1 MEKNKLHIIAPIL
14 SEISLKGTGFEIPQN
29 YMSAVEEN
37 VISELMLQK
46 KYQKETSSTFKLP
59 ENYFDEIEDV
69 VLAKLKTEIVKNKDP
84 YNLPDNYFDTIE
96 DRVLNKM
103 RADKKVFSIKK
114 ITAYL
119 APIAIAASLLLI
131 FILNTNK
138 KTITFDSLAT
148 AEIEQFI
155 DNGNVDINSESL
167 ALAFSSVEI
176 PTNIMRTLIS
186 EEEVIDYLYTED
198 LEAIIYEN

>member
-14 SEISLKGTGFEIPQN
+14 SEISGKGTGFEIPQN
-29 YMSAVEEN
+29 YLNAVEEN

-46 KYQKETSSTFKLP
+46 NYPKDTSLAFKLP
-59 ENYFDEIEDV
+59 ENYFEEIEDV
-69 VLAKLKTEIVKNKDP
+69 ILTKIKAKQLKNKDAFE
-84 YNLPDNYFDTIE
+84 LPDHYFDTIE
-96 DRVLNKM
+96 DRVLNKVK
-103 RADKKVFSIKK
+103 APKAVFSIK
-114 ITAYL
+114 IFTTYI

-131 FILNTNK
+131 FILNTNQ

-148 AEIEQFI
+148 SEIEQFI
-155 DNGNVDINSESL
+155 DNGFVDINSESL

-176 PTNIMRTLIS
+176 PTNIMSAPIS
-186 EEEVIDYLYTED
+186 EEEVLDYLYTED